1 MPFLR
6 KKIIIY
12 FSLLASLF
20 LLIGDD
26 VFVLAKE
33 TPAVA
38 PHVNDQVLIKLK
50 NSDSIYQ
57 INLRG
62 EPLTDFIKNNRQN
75 SLVAYIEP
83 NYIYQSSLDPNDTFY
98 PQQLVYLSSIKVPLA
113 WNYTTGDSG
122 VVVAV
127 IDTGVYIN
135 HPDLINNIWHN
146 LKEIPGNRLDDDN
159 NGYIDDYTGWD
170 FVSGDSDPNPKFI
183 GDYSFLGMNHGTIIT
198 GIIAAEGNNGV
209 GITGLNWRA
218 KIMPLRALNGAGVG
232 NTLDVAKAIDYAREN
247 GAKIINLSF
256 VGEGESQTLKA
267 AIGRAYQAGILVVA
281 AAGNEVNQGIDMTGK
296 PQYPVCHDGDA
307 PGDNWVIG
315 VASVDNADQLASFS
329 NYGKCIDII
338 APGAGIFSTLFQEN
352 YHSQYDKEYGGLWSG
367 TSISAPQVAGAL
379 ALLKALKPELSLLE
393 MRDLLLN
400 NTDNIDRQN
409 PAYPGKL
416 GRGKLN
422 VLKVITAAKNTLSQT
437 EYKTDKIIV
446 APGVGGG
453 PQIRTF
459 YEGQPYSQF
468 FAFDKNKR
476 LGANVASR
484 DLNNDGQEEIV
495 ASAEKGEEPW
505 VEIFDIKGEYKT
517 KFLAYDKGMKQG
529 VKVGVGDIDND
540 GQKEIIAVPQAG
552 YQPLVRIYSQ
562 TGKFLGEFL
571 AFNKFFTGGLNI
583 SIGDVNDD
591 NFGEI
596 IIGGGPGS
604 QSYVRIFNYHGQ
616 LISQFLAYN
625 NFFGGI
631 NVAFGDLDGDGN
643 SEIVTA
649 PMGKLTSQIKVFSAK
664 GLSKSNFYAY
674 DKKFL
679 GGVSVAVGDIN
690 GDGIDEIITGPGRS
704 GGPHVKIFNMS
715 GKLLSQFM
723 AYQST
728 FKGGIKVSSGK

>member
-1 MPFLR
+1 MPFWR

-12 FSLLASLF
+12 FG
-20 LLIGDD
+20 LLICLLLSTGSGI
-26 VFVLAKE
+26 FALAKE
-33 TPAVA
+33 TPVLA
-38 PHVNDQVLIKLK
+38 PYVNDQALIKLK
-50 NSDSIYQ
+50 NSDAIYQ
-57 INLRG
+57 VNLRG

-75 SLVAYIEP
+75 FSVEYIEP
-83 NYIYQSSLDPNDTFY
+83 NYTYQSSLDPNDTFY
-98 PQQLVYLSSIKVPLA
+98 PQQLVYLSSIKAPLA
-113 WNYTTGDSG
+113 WNYTTGDSA

-127 IDTGVYIN
+127 IDTGVSVN
-135 HPDLINNIWHN
+135 HPDLANNIWHN
-146 LKEIPGNRLDDDN
+146 LKEIPGNNFDDDN
-159 NGYIDDYTGWD
+159 NGYIDDYAGWD
-170 FVSGDSDPNPKFI
+170 FITDDPDPNPKFI
-183 GDYSFLGMNHGTIIT
+183 GDYSFLGMNHGTIIS
-198 GIIAAEGNNGV
+198 GIIAGQGNNSL

-256 VGEGESQTLKA
+256 VGEGESQTLKV
-267 AIGRAYQAGILVVA
+267 AIARAYQAGILVVA
-281 AAGNEVNQGIDMTGK
+281 AAGNEVNQGLDMANK
-296 PQYPVCHDGDA
+296 PQYPVCHDGDS

-338 APGAGIFSTLFQEN
+338 APGVGIFSTLFQEN
-352 YHSQYDKEYGGLWSG
+352 YHAQYDKEYGGLWSG
-367 TSISAPQVAGAL
+367 TSISAPQVAGTL

-409 PAYPGKL
+409 QTYAGKL

-422 VLKVITAAKNTLSQT
+422 VLKVVTAAKNTLSQT
-437 EYKTDKIIV
+437 EYRTDKIIV

-453 PQIRTF
+453 PQIRAF
-459 YEGQPYSQF
+459 YEGKLYSQF
-468 FAFDKNKR
+468 FGFDKNKR

-495 ASAEKGEEPW
+495 VSAEKSEEPW
-505 VEIFDIKGEYKT
+505 VAIFDIKGEYKT
-517 KFLAYDKGMKQG
+517 KFLAYEKEMKQG
-529 VKVGVGDIDND
+529 VKVGIGDVNND
-540 GQKEIIAVPQAG
+540 GQKEIIVVPQAG
-552 YQPLVRIYSQ
+552 YQSLVRIYNQ
-562 TGKFLGEFL
+562 TGKLLGEFL

-583 SIGDVNDD
+583 SVGDVNNDS
-591 NFGEI
+591 FGEI

-604 QSYVRIFNYHGQ
+604 QSYVKIFNYHGQ
-616 LISQFLAYN
+616 LISQFLAYD

-631 NVAFGDLDGDGN
+631 NVAFGDLDGDGH

-649 PMGKLTSQIKVFSAK
+649 PMGKLAPQIKVFSAE
-664 GLSKSNFYAY
+664 GLPKSNFYAY

-690 GDGIDEIITGPGRS
+690 GDGLDEIITGPGRS
-704 GGPHVKIFNMS
+704 GGPHVKIFIMN

-723 AYQST
+723 AYQPT